1 MKTGPW
7 GTFVISWSQTE
18 TDGLAAAT
26 LDILAVGAAWRWTGE
41 AVRVDGPQN
50 LLILDGAEGAV
61 DVRRRAAQM
70 VRRLVGSAIGRGPCG
85 TSDPDP
91 EEGLADQSLVVTDG
105 RRSFTLT
112 LIDVPETRA
121 RLVMVVGDLPP
132 RDTDLWIVRTA
143 IDRRQSA
150 GRSTTPGGV
159 ICFAPGT
166 RLATPEGLR
175 LIEHLRPGDRVLTRD
190 NGPQAV
196 MWMGH
201 RRMSGARLY
210 AMPHL
215 RPIRFR
221 AGAVGMDEPDQD
233 LIVSPQHRMLI
244 RGPNARALFNVEEV
258 LVEAADLVN
267 DRTILIDRS
276 LREVTYVHVLLERHN
291 VIWAN
296 GLQTESFHPAN
307 TEFDSIDP
315 GQRDGLLVILPGV
328 DADPQGYGEYA
339 RRNLSASEAAI
350 LRHDMGA

>member
-1 MKTGPW
+1 MKTGPL

-18 TDGLAAAT
+18 TDGLQAAS
-26 LDILAVGAAWRWTGE
+26 IEVLAVGAAWRWTGE
-41 AVRVDGPQN
+41 CIRLDGPQD
-50 LLILDGAEGAV
+50 LLVLDGAEGAG
-61 DVRRRAAQM
+61 DTRRRAAQM
-70 VRRLVGSAIGRGPCG
+70 VRRLVGSAIGRAPVVA
-85 TSDPDP
+85 PDP
-91 EEGLADQSLVVTDG
+91 GAEEMPDQSFVVTDG

-121 RLVMVVGDLPP
+121 RLVMAVGALPP
-132 RDTDLWIVRTA
+132 ADQDLWVVRTA
-143 IDRRQSA
+143 IDRSA
-150 GRSTTPGGV
+150 VTGRSTTPGGV

-166 RLATPEGLR
+166 RIATPDGPR
-175 LIEHLRPGDRVLTRD
+175 LIESLRPGDPVLTRD
-190 NGPQAV
+190 NGPQEV
-196 MWMGH
+196 QWLGH

-221 AGAVGMDEPDQD
+221 AGAVGMDEPDRD

-244 RGPNARALFNVEEV
+244 RGPRARALFNVDEV

-267 DRTILIDRS
+267 DHTILVDRS

-307 TEFDSIDP
+307 TEFESIAPD
-315 GQRDGLLVILPGV
+315 QRAGLKAILPGV
-328 DADPQGYGEYA
+328 EADPHGYGEYA

-350 LRHDMGA
+350 LRHDMGM